1 MKKIVIT
8 VGALISLSCSTQLNT
23 IYSSKQISKS
33 IKNLETMRLWLDHDL
48 KDGTRINRY
57 DLLIDQNIYNLQ
69 RNIDPK
75 RPYNDYSGNLCYVLD
90 RLNGLQITLNY
101 AHQCGHLK
109 SGYYEEITKEVL
121 NIKSTVKLLK

>member
-8 VGALISLSCSTQLNT
+8 VGALISLSCSTHMDT
-23 IYSSKQISKS
+23 IYSSKQIGKS
-33 IKNLETMRLWLDHDL
+33 IKNLETMRSWLDHDL
-48 KDGTRINRY
+48 KDGTRIDHY
-57 DLLIDQNIYNLQ
+57 DLLIDQTIYNLQ

-109 SGYYEEITKEVL
+109 TAYYEEITKEVL